1 MCEGGRMAGGGRRR
15 RIEAKDTKRRWGR
28 ATDAAQGV
36 RGVRSVSPM
45 PRPAGLRGNCGAG
58 NLSRILRQPGCAK
71 PGGTRRRPE
80 RAQSSARTRAGGTQ
94 KNGRLRSSLE
104 TSTRGGGKE
113 WGQAARERVGER
125 EGGSGRSQHKAQPEC
140 RLSGSRRRRQ
150 APWRTCSMCPW
161 ASRRHRRGDRSSGAS
176 WRLQPVW
183 TGGQSPVPSC
193 FRPC

>member
-1 MCEGGRMAGGGRRR
+1 LDASYQPLGRKGSRESAQCRRALLDLSLR
-15 RIEAKDTKRRWGR
+15 RSLHGDYGNQDALSQAGR
-28 ATDAAQGV
+28 ADSLSEH
-36 RGVRSVSPM
+36 R
-45 PRPAGLRGNCGAG
+45 PRPELVRAAHKRMG
-58 NLSRILRQPGCAK
+58 GCAAAS
-71 PGGTRRRPE
+71 RP
-80 RAQSSARTRAGGTQ
+80 R
-94 KNGRLRSSLE
+94 
-104 TSTRGGGKE
+104 RGGGKE

-125 EGGSGRSQHKAQPEC
+125 EGGSGRS